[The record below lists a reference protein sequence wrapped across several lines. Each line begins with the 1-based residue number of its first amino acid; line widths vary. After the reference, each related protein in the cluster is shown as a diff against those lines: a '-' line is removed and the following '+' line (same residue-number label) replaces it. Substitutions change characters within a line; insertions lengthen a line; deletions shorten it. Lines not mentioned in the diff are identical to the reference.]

1 LENKRYHLDVW
12 VGGRW
17 RERVWSDV
25 YVRHHVDSAV
35 KERER
40 LFKLKHS
47 DFSDDLSAKACADA
61 LRKLSERM
69 HASNFKRSL
78 TQLLYNQRNYRA

>member
-1 LENKRYHLDVW
+1 MANKRYHLDVW

-17 RERVWSDV
+17 RERVWSDAD
-25 YVRHHVDSAV
+25 VRRHVDSAV

-47 DFSDDLSAKACADA
+47 GFSDDLSAKACADA
-61 LRKLSERM
+61 LRKLRERA
-69 HASNFKRSL
+69 HISARLHTYRSINL
-78 TQLLYNQRNYRA
+78 HDARI

>member
-1 LENKRYHLDVW
+1 MASKRYHLDVW

-17 RERVWSDV
+17 LKRVWSDAD
-25 YVRHHVDSAV
+25 VRRHIESAV

-47 DFSDDLSAKACADA
+47 GFSDDLSANVCADA
-61 LRKLSERM
+61 LRKLRERVRIN
-69 HASNFKRSL
+69 SKTL
-78 TQLLYNQRNYRA
+78 IT